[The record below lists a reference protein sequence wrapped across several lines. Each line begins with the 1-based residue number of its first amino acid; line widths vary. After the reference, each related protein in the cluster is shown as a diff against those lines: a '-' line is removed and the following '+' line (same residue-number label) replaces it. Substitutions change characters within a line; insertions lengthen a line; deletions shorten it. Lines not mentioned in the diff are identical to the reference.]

1 MDDSVYDQDNIGVL
15 GIFKNKKKSVSQYR
29 KTSSSLFKITLFLGI
44 FLLIVF
50 IILKAM
56 SFMGPDSEF
65 YELSNSTVPGTV
77 ISISIILFAVA
88 VIMYFFDYQFSKLEK
103 IIEEVESGKGPIFE
117 EDEEE
122 KT

>member
-1 MDDSVYDQDNIGVL
+1 LDDSVYDQDNIDAL
-15 GIFKNKKKSVSQYR
+15 GIFKNKKKSVNQYR

-44 FLLIVF
+44 SLLIVF
-50 IILKAM
+50 IILKVM
-56 SFMGPDSEF
+56 SFMGSDSKF
-65 YELSNSTVPGTV
+65 YELSNSTVPGTI
-77 ISISIILFAVA
+77 ISISILFLAVS

-117 EDEEE
+117 DNEE

>member
-1 MDDSVYDQDNIGVL
+1 MNDSVYDKDNIDAL

-29 KTSSSLFKITLFLGI
+29 KISSSLFKITI
-44 FLLIVF
+44 FILISLLIVF
-50 IILKAM
+50 IILKLL

-77 ISISIILFAVA
+77 ISISIILFAVS

-117 EDEEE
+117 DNDE

>member
-1 MDDSVYDQDNIGVL
+1 MDDSVYDQDNIDAL
-15 GIFKNKKKSVSQYR
+15 GIFKNKKKSVKQYR

-44 FLLIVF
+44 SLLIVF
-50 IILKAM
+50 IILKVM

-65 YELSNSTVPGTV
+65 YELSNSTVPGTI
-77 ISISIILFAVA
+77 ISISILFLAVS

-117 EDEEE
+117 DNEE

>member
-1 MDDSVYDQDNIGVL
+1 MDDSIYDQNNIDAL
-15 GIFKNKKKSVSQYR
+15 GIFKNKKKSVNQYR

-44 FLLIVF
+44 SLLIVF
-50 IILKAM
+50 IILKVM
-56 SFMGPDSEF
+56 PFMGPDSEF
-65 YELSNSTVPGTV
+65 YELSNSTVPGTI
-77 ISISIILFAVA
+77 ISISILFLAVS

-117 EDEEE
+117 DNEE

>member
-1 MDDSVYDQDNIGVL
+1 MDDSVYDQGNIDAL
-15 GIFKNKKKSVSQYR
+15 GIFKNKKKSVKQYR
-29 KTSSSLFKITLFLGI
+29 KTSSNLFKITLFLGI
-44 FLLIVF
+44 SLLIVF
-50 IILKAM
+50 IVLKVM

-65 YELSNSTVPGTV
+65 YELSNSTVPGTI
-77 ISISIILFAVA
+77 ISISILFLAVS

-117 EDEEE
+117 DNEE